1 MLTAGSSAFDIK
13 PPFAPQSTPV
23 RRAISPLRRPR
34 RGKHDRAHQG
44 ALSPA
49 CLYYRS
55 CSRVGAGTLQ
65 PAHHRQR
72 MPSYA
77 QRRRSQRL
85 HLRNASA
92 LTIYIVGQPPDTAQ
106 AMLTSPPPSVA
117 LPNSH
122 APIARA
128 SRHPPAHDRTPNAP
142 RKRPRFGWPPASV
155 QSLRAHPCR
164 RPAPNRR
171 QRAQP
176 AAGQAN
182 YGADARRQS
191 LQSPRGDT
199 NLPRAALDA
208 GFKA

>member
-1 MLTAGSSAFDIK
+1 MLTAGSSAFDMK

-23 RRAISPLRRPR
+23 RRAISPLHRPR
-34 RGKHDRAHQG
+34 RGKHDRTHQG
-44 ALSPA
+44 TLSPA
-49 CLYYRS
+49 RLYYRS

-72 MPSYA
+72 TPSYA

-85 HLRNASA
+85 HLRNANA
-92 LTIYIVGQPPDTAQ
+92 LTVYIVGQPPAPTQ
-106 AMLTSPPPSVA
+106 AMLTSPPPSVSF
-117 LPNSH
+117 PNSH

-142 RKRPRFGWPPASV
+142 RKRLRFGWPLPAFN
-155 QSLRAHPCR
+155 RCAHIHAAGP
-164 RPAPNRR
+164 RPIAVNAHSRP
-171 QRAQP
+171 P
-176 AAGQAN
+176 GQAN
-182 YGADARRQS
+182 YGADAHRQS

>member
-1 MLTAGSSAFDIK
+1 M
-13 PPFAPQSTPV
+13 
-23 RRAISPLRRPR
+23 RRPR

-55 CSRVGAGTLQ
+55 YSRVGAGTLQ

-72 MPSYA
+72 TPSHA

-85 HLRNASA
+85 HLRNANA
-92 LTIYIVGQPPDTAQ
+92 LTIYIVGQPPAPAQ

-128 SRHPPAHDRTPNAP
+128 SRHPPAHDRSPNAP
-142 RKRPRFGWPPASV
+142 QTPALWLAPCQRSIAARTSMPQARA
-155 QSLRAHPCR
+155 QSPSTRTAG
-164 RPAPNRR
+164 RPARRIMAQMPADNRYK
-171 QRAQP
+171 A
-176 AAGQAN
+176 
-182 YGADARRQS
+182 
-191 LQSPRGDT
+191 
-199 NLPRAALDA
+199 RAATQICRAPHLTRVSKRD
-208 GFKA
+208 KLNLIILH